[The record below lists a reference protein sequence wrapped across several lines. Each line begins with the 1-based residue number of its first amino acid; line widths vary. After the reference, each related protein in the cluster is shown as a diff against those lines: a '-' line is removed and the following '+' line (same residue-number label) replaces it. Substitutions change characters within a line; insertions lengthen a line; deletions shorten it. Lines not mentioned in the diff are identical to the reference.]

1 MENETYLGLP
11 IVRFYYRCA
20 ACSAEFIMKTDPQ
33 NTDYVMERGA
43 TRNYEPWRESAR
55 DLAEQVAQ
63 REEEERGNAMKV
75 HISSGLEP
83 TISYWQQIPFIKV
96 KTCETTSPN

>member
-1 MENETYLGLP
+1 MLIPVPKRISRGVLFVVQDVENETYLGIP

-20 ACSAEFIMKTDPQ
+20 ACAAEFIMKTDPK

-43 TRNYEPWRESAR
+43 TRNYEPWREKEK
-55 DLAEQVAQ
+55 DIAEQVAQ

-75 HISSGLEP
+75 RAHFASI
-83 TISYWQQIPFIKV
+83 
-96 KTCETTSPN
+96 